1 MIDRRQC
8 KTKKRRQKSNN
19 APILPVY
26 IRTKALNKI
35 LNGKHAYQ
43 LDADLLKQIPRALT
57 DPVAIYSSDTQP
69 GPNKMEVALD
79 LPKG

>member
-1 MIDRRQC
+1 MIDRRKY
-8 KTKKRRQKSNN
+8 KTTNRRQKSNN

-26 IRTKALNKI
+26 IRAKALNKI

-57 DPVAIYSSDTQP
+57 DPVGHLFIRYTAGAEQDGS
-69 GPNKMEVALD
+69 GA
-79 LPKG
+79 